1 MAGRKIFPL
10 SDQHEG
16 SVLVATDL
24 VDEMLGCYISW
35 REDAAEAADA
45 YGRWRAARRAEKR
58 WRFAT
63 YLAALDLR
71 GILRRELCPGRSGRR
86 ACRPGQPVRT
96 RVRASWSQP
105 KVIANRDN
113 REQLFALIAI
123 GCAVILKP

>member
-1 MAGRKIFPL
+1 MAARKIFPL
-10 SDQHEG
+10 SEQPEG

-63 YLAALDLR
+63 YLAALDL
-71 GILRRELCPGRSGRR
+71 EESSAASYAQAVADVER
-86 ACRPGQPVRT
+86 AVQG
-96 RVRASWSQP
+96 
-105 KVIANRDN
+105 NR
-113 REQLFALIAI
+113 
-123 GCAVILKP
+123 